1 MYMYLAICGNV
12 RSLAVVSFNQPGT
25 FMLTGADDGHV
36 FVVDARCTE
45 NFKCLGF
52 VGESSYKTA
61 AMSHIR
67 IHVHVCARG
76 GHKLYNMMI
85 YMDVIRF
92 ERGCVRE
99 SIVEVLLYL

>member
-1 MYMYLAICGNV
+1 MTDPIHVRLYNIFILEVHVHVHTCTSVYLYRKYKHVFSGNM

-52 VGESSYKTA
+52 VGEFS
-61 AMSHIR
+61 
-67 IHVHVCARG
+67 
-76 GHKLYNMMI
+76 
-85 YMDVIRF
+85 
-92 ERGCVRE
+92 
-99 SIVEVLLYL
+99 